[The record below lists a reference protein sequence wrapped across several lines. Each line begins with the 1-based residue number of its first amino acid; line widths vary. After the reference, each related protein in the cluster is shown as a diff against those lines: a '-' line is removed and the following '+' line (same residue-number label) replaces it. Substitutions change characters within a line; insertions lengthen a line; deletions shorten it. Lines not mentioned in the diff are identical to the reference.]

1 MIIIYFSRMKF
12 SSFLVSFFCIYSV
25 SSQSKSELY
34 INQYSE
40 LAINEMKEFGIPAS
54 ITLSQGILESGNGES
69 YLATEGKNHFGIKCH
84 GWEGEEIYADD
95 DKENECFRKYKK
107 VQQSYRD
114 HSEFLT
120 LNRRYAALF
129 ELEITNYKGWAKGL
143 KKAGYATSTTYA
155 EKLISIIERYN
166 LQEFDQEEK
175 DESLREK
182 HLFVTHNYGFP
193 FAYGVG
199 LNYMQMDK
207 YFINTDVS
215 SSFVFSGVSVGGGK
229 HLFNKFY
236 AAMSVNGIY
245 HGFTNNDKYKLDIGI
260 NPKLT
265 YVLDKKNKIILINTG
280 FLYTFQE
287 IKDKNMIVNLGLTY
301 LIK

>member
-1 MIIIYFSRMKF
+1 MKVF
-12 SSFLVSFFCIYSV
+12 CFLVSFFCLYSV

-34 INQYSE
+34 IKQYSE

-84 GWEGEEIYADD
+84 DWEGEEIYADD

-114 HSEFLT
+114 HSEFLSKYS
-120 LNRRYAALF
+120 RYSSLF
-129 ELEITNYKGWAKGL
+129 ELEITDYKGWAKGL
-143 KKAGYATSTTYA
+143 KKAGYATSSTYA

-166 LQEFDQEEK
+166 LQEFDSEQKEELLK
-175 DESLREK
+175 EK

-193 FAYGVG
+193 FAYGIG
-199 LNYMQMDK
+199 LNYMQMDN
-207 YFINTDVS
+207 YFISTDIS

-229 HLFNKFY
+229 HLFDKFY

-245 HGFTNNDKYKLDIGI
+245 HGYTTNDKHKLDFGI
-260 NPKLT
+260 NPKLV
-265 YVLDKKNKIILINTG
+265 YVLDKKDKRILINAG
-280 FLYTFQE
+280 FLYTFEE
-287 IKDKNMIVNLGLTY
+287 IENKKMRPTFSLSY

>member
-1 MIIIYFSRMKF
+1 MKVF
-12 SSFLVSFFCIYSV
+12 CFLVSFFCLYSV

-34 INQYSE
+34 IKQYSE
-40 LAINEMKEFGIPAS
+40 LAVSEMKEFGIPAS

-114 HSEFLT
+114 HSEFLSKYS
-120 LNRRYAALF
+120 RYSSLF
-129 ELEITNYKGWAKGL
+129 ELEITDYKGWAKGL
-143 KKAGYATSTTYA
+143 KKAGYATSSTYA

-166 LQEFDQEEK
+166 LQEFDSEQKEELSK
-175 DESLREK
+175 EK

-193 FAYGVG
+193 FAYGIG
-199 LNYMQMDK
+199 LNYMQMDN
-207 YFINTDVS
+207 YFISTDIS

-229 HLFNKFY
+229 HLFDKFY

-245 HGFTNNDKYKLDIGI
+245 HGYTNNYKHKLDVGI

-265 YVLDKKNKIILINTG
+265 YVLDKKNKRILINAG
-280 FLYTFQE
+280 FIYTLEE
-287 IKDKNMIVNLGLTY
+287 IKNKNIRATFSLTY